1 MGLISNLIL
10 FFADL
15 SDFFSCMRD
24 LFGALPFAIRMLVYF
39 VFGSIMLF
47 GILKMVL
54 RMGGS

>member
-10 FFADL
+10 FFTDL
-15 SDFFSCMRD
+15 GDFFSCMRD
-24 LFGALPFAIRMLVYF
+24 IFGALPFAIRMLVYF